1 MNIPYKNELYWKCQ
15 LSTTINEPERRKPEN
30 KVNLENPSNLL
41 NERQKLELIKASYC
55 LSAKNNEKSPNINT
69 VIL

>member
-1 MNIPYKNELYWKCQ
+1 MNIPYNNELYWKCQ

-41 NERQKLELIKASYC
+41 NERQKLE
-55 LSAKNNEKSPNINT
+55 
-69 VIL
+69 